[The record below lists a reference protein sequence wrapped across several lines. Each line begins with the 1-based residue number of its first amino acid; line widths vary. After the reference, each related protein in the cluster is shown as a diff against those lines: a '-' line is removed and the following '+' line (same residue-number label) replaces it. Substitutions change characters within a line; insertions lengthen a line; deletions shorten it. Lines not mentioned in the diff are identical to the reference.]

1 MKRHYIAAL
10 LAITGLASCEKEITV
25 NVPEYTPLLV
35 VNSDTEVGDTMRVS
49 VGKSISILK
58 FKNGQDLS
66 VRDAQVLLLK
76 SGKIV
81 DTMKYDAMLND
92 YNSKTIAEDGGM
104 YEVRVNAP
112 GYKEASAST
121 IVPSFVKIESIQRI
135 AKARLDMDGMPQD
148 ELRIT
153 FKDPASAGDFY
164 ILSFTKDNTSG
175 DTSMFYS
182 SCINTVDASIES
194 VSNEQIDQ
202 NTCLNGNAIFIRDA
216 LFNGTTKE
224 LRVFINSAYLEPY
237 SYGGTV
243 YRVIAAL
250 QHVTE
255 DYFKF
260 RKSYQFAIEN
270 GDNPFSEP
278 TNVFTNVKNGYGV
291 FSVLSYDA
299 AEVK

>member
-10 LAITGLASCEKEITV
+10 LATVALTSCEKEITV
-25 NVPEYTPLLV
+25 KVPEYTPLLV

-58 FKNGQDLS
+58 YKKGQDLS
-66 VRDAQVLLLK
+66 VKDAQVLLLK
-76 SGKIV
+76 SGKVV
-81 DTMKYDAMLND
+81 DTMRYDANINS
-92 YNSKTIAEDGGM
+92 YNSRTIAEDGGK
-104 YEVRVNAP
+104 YEVKVNAP
-112 GYKEASAST
+112 GYQEASSST
-121 IVPSFVKIESIQRI
+121 VVPSFVKIESMQRI
-135 AKARLDMDGMPQD
+135 QKVRLDADGLPQD

-153 FKDPASAGDFY
+153 FKDPVSLGDYY
-164 ILSFTKDNTSG
+164 ILSFTKDNISG
-175 DTSMFYS
+175 DTTMYYS

-224 LRVFINSAYLEPY
+224 LRVFVNSTYAEPY
-237 SYGGTV
+237 NSGGV
-243 YRVIAAL
+243 IYRVVVAL

-255 DYFKF
+255 DYFKY
-260 RKSYQFAIEN
+260 RKTYQFATEN

-278 TNVFTNVKNGYGV
+278 TNIHTNVKNGYGV

-299 AEVK
+299 VEVK

>member
-10 LAITGLASCEKEITV
+10 LATVALASCEKEITV
-25 NVPEYTPLLV
+25 KVPEYTPLLV

-49 VGKSISILK
+49 IGMSISILK
-58 FKNGQDLS
+58 FKKGQDLS

-76 SGKIV
+76 SGKVI
-81 DTMKYDAMLND
+81 DTMKYDATLNN
-92 YNSKTIAEDGGM
+92 YNSKTIAEDGGR
-104 YEVRVNAP
+104 YEVKVNAP
-112 GYKEASAST
+112 GYQEASAAT
-121 IVPSFVKIESIQRI
+121 VVPSFVKIENIQRI
-135 AKARLDMDGMPQD
+135 PKARLDVDGLPQD

-153 FKDPASAGDFY
+153 FKDPATLGDYY

-175 DTSMFYS
+175 DTTMYYS

-224 LRVFINSAYLEPY
+224 LRVFINSTYLEPY
-237 SYGGTV
+237 NNGGVV

-255 DYFKF
+255 DYFKY
-260 RKSYQFAIEN
+260 RKTYQFATEN
-270 GDNPFSEP
+270 GDNPFAEP
-278 TNVFTNVKNGYGV
+278 TNIHTNVKNGYGV